1 MDEPPLPAL
10 LSQLLVAF
18 TIEFD
23 NASEQRIPHRS
34 AVGPAAGGAGPWLV
48 SQAMWAN
55 FLRFVDGREAPL
67 EELKGPARMTN
78 FAGLRRWGY
87 LRVGPE
93 PRRVVRL
100 TAAGEQAAEIF
111 RPLAGEIEDRWTKRF
126 GTPEIAALRDALG
139 TVLNHADRAL
149 PRYLPVT
156 AVQVLRPVTWW
167 ADVRED
173 PGALDL
179 SALMAQVLLL
189 FNHGYER
196 VPKSRGTGND
206 RPAGM
211 LALPVAANA
220 LRVLRPLDGVPIR
233 DLPRLAGVAREQI
246 AGSMKLLSRLE
257 LVIQEPD
264 PSGRGKRALLTSAG
278 ADAQERYRRVVAA
291 VVDGWRS
298 RFGSS
303 VVDGLVSALSAV
315 RGQSSALADGL
326 TPEPSGWRANPPY
339 TSLTKAL
346 LADPAAGLPHYPMV
360 SHRGGYPDG
369 S

>member
-1 MDEPPLPAL
+1 VIDLPSLPGLPLPAGL
-10 LSQLLVAF
+10 AQLLVAF

-23 NASEQRIPHRS
+23 NAFEERIPHRT
-34 AVGPAAGGAGPWLV
+34 AVGPAAGGRGPWLV

-55 FLRFVDGREAPL
+55 FLRFVDQGEAPF

-78 FAGLRRWGY
+78 FGGLRRWGY
-87 LRVGPE
+87 VRVGPE

-100 TAAGEQAAEIF
+100 TANGEHAAEIF
-111 RPLAGEIEDRWTKRF
+111 RPLAGEIEDRWTSRF
-126 GTPEIAALRDALG
+126 GTPEIAALREALG

-156 AVQVLRPVTWW
+156 AVQILRPVRWW
-167 ADVRED
+167 ADIRED
-173 PGALDL
+173 PARLDL
-179 SALMAQVLLL
+179 SALLAQVLLL
-189 FNHGYER
+189 FTHGYDQ
-196 VPKSRGTGND
+196 VAD
-206 RPAGM
+206 
-211 LALPVAANA
+211 LPLQVAANA
-220 LRVLRPLDGVPIR
+220 LRVVPPGPDGVPIR

-246 AGSMKLLSRLE
+246 ASSVKLLERLE
-257 LVIQEPD
+257 LLVQEPD
-264 PSGRGKRALLTSAG
+264 PSGRGKRAVLTARGAG
-278 ADAQERYRRVVAA
+278 SQERYRRVVAGVSDA
-291 VVDGWRS
+291 WRA
-298 RFGSS
+298 RFGEQ

-315 RGQSSALADGL
+315 RSQSNALIEGL

-346 LADPAAGLPHYPMV
+346 LADPAAALPHYPMV

>member
-1 MDEPPLPAL
+1 VIDLPSQPGLPLSAGL
-10 LSQLLVAF
+10 AQLLVAF

-23 NASEQRIPHRS
+23 NESEQRIPHRS
-34 AVGPAAGGAGPWLV
+34 AVGPAAGGRGPWLV

-55 FLRFVDGREAPL
+55 FLRLVDRGGAPF

-78 FAGLRRWGY
+78 FAGLQRWGY

-126 GTPEIAALRDALG
+126 GTPQIAALRDALG

-149 PRYLPVT
+149 PRHLPVT

-173 PGALDL
+173 PDRLDL
-179 SALMAQVLLL
+179 SALLAQVLLL
-189 FNHGYER
+189 FTDGY
-196 VPKSRGTGND
+196 D
-206 RPAGM
+206 RAGK
-211 LALPVAANA
+211 LPLPVAANA
-220 LRVLRPLDGVPIR
+220 LRVLPPGPGGVPIR

-246 AGSMKLLSRLE
+246 AGSVKLLSRLE
-257 LVIQEPD
+257 LVVQVPD
-264 PSGRGKRALLTSAG
+264 PAGRGRRAVLTSRG
-278 ADAQERYRRVVAA
+278 VGAQERYHRIVAEVSDA
-291 VVDGWRS
+291 WRA
-298 RFGSS
+298 RFGEP

-315 RGQSSALADGL
+315 RDQSSALAEGL
-326 TPEPSGWRANPPY
+326 TPQPSGWRANPPY